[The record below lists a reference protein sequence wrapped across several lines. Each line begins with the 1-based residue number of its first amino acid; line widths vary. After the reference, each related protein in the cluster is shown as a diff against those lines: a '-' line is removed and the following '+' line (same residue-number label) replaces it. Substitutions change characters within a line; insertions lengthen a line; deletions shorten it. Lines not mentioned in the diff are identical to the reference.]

1 MTLPHKRSLPQVP
14 QYGYALAT
22 ADESGITVE
31 TYIKRVA
38 LDGEAADVELEA
50 IALEGLNSG
59 ESVVADESY
68 SAEKRRRLIER
79 HENTGSR

>member
-1 MTLPHKRSLPQVP
+1 MTITIQPDLEAKLR
-14 QYGYALAT
+14 AR

-31 TYIKRVA
+31 TYIERIA
-38 LDGEAADVELEA
+38 LNDETAEVELEA

-59 ESVVADESY
+59 ESIVADERY
-68 SAEKRRRLIER
+68 WADKRRRLIER